1 MEKRCPV
8 RSQDLKDV
16 VAYLLKQGRGPILVF
31 TETRKEASRYAEDF
45 IGNRVRTTSGIE
57 IAEQLEL
64 FSEPTES
71 SEKLK
76 SFAEKCVAFHT
87 ADLSAQERQVLED
100 GFAKSRFEVCFAT
113 STLAF

>member
-1 MEKRCPV
+1 M
-8 RSQDLKDV
+8 
-16 VAYLLKQGRGPILVF
+16 
-31 TETRKEASRYAEDF
+31 
-45 IGNRVRTTSGIE
+45 RTTSGIE

-64 FSEPTES
+64 FSEPTEP

-113 STLAF
+113 STLAAGVNFPFRTIVFPKLDLSIP